1 MKARV
6 DDLCDTPPSE
16 QQVANARALASLI
29 RPIPTL
35 SGSQRNDDGEIVI
48 SGAEFERSA
57 PKNFH
62 PHACIVPY
70 VIQHVESIEQH
81 TALKKVFP
89 TTVEGQFH
97 LDEWIDNSFCDD
109 RMTLI
114 SIRHVDQQKPIGFMT
129 FRREISVDMYNHK
142 EPVNQICH
150 SISIDYV
157 YIEPDHR
164 NGITSTALIQ
174 TVLNDVKLDAQHL
187 ADLSRSAEIKRFEAP
202 LHFRV
207 HSDPISDS
215 GWSFVERVN
224 SAINMVLEDTFT
236 PEEISGFVNSF
247 SDSPAEPAY

>member
-1 MKARV
+1 M
-6 DDLCDTPPSE
+6 
-16 QQVANARALASLI
+16 
-29 RPIPTL
+29 
-35 SGSQRNDDGEIVI
+35 
-48 SGAEFERSA
+48 SGAEFKHIA
-57 PKNFH
+57 PTKH
-62 PHACIVPY
+62 IHHANDVRRYI
-70 VIQHVESIEQH
+70 IQHVESIEQH

-97 LDEWIDNSFCDD
+97 LNEWIDNSLGDD

-114 SIRHVDQQKPIGFMT
+114 TIRPENHNNPIGFMT
-129 FRREISVDMYNHK
+129 YRREISVDMYNHK
-142 EPVNQICH
+142 VPVNQICH

-174 TVLNDVKLDAQHL
+174 TVLNDVRVDAQRL
-187 ADLSRSAEIKRFEAP
+187 ANLCRSAEIKNFEAP

-215 GWSFVERVN
+215 GRSFVERMN

-236 PEEISGFVNSF
+236 PEEIAGFVNAF